1 MPKIT
6 GRGLPSFHHH
16 RVFIC
21 FAVLVTAIFLC
32 SLLSLLLGK
41 VEFSIADL
49 LNALAEPGGED
60 VSHRI
65 FWNLRVPRVFAAIL
79 AGSALAVS
87 GLSLQTVFRNP
98 LCGPFVL
105 GISSGASLGVAL
117 ALLAGMGFGHLG
129 VLGAAS
135 AGALAVTLIVMTIA
149 SFFTRSSVL
158 LVAGLLIGYFIDAL
172 VSMVIVGAEAEN
184 LQVYVAWGMG
194 SFGRLT
200 LDAVWLFAA
209 AVAVGLALVAG
220 SIRYLNAARVGDDF
234 ARGLGVNVKVA
245 RKCVLLGSSILAGA
259 STAFCG
265 PVAFIG
271 IAVPH
276 LAYMMFKSTN
286 HRVLIPGAACT
297 GALLALVAGLFPAA
311 IPLNAV
317 LSAVGVP
324 IILYVM
330 LRSSKS
336 GREL

>member
-1 MPKIT
+1 M
-6 GRGLPSFHHH
+6 
-16 RVFIC
+16 
-21 FAVLVTAIFLC
+21 
-32 SLLSLLLGK
+32 
-41 VEFSIADL
+41 
-49 LNALAEPGGED
+49 
-60 VSHRI
+60 
-65 FWNLRVPRVFAAIL
+65 
-79 AGSALAVS
+79 
-87 GLSLQTVFRNP
+87 
-98 LCGPFVL
+98 
-105 GISSGASLGVAL
+105 
-117 ALLAGMGFGHLG
+117 
-129 VLGAAS
+129 
-135 AGALAVTLIVMTIA
+135 
-149 SFFTRSSVL
+149 
-158 LVAGLLIGYFIDAL
+158 AGLLIGYFIDAL

>member
-1 MPKIT
+1 MSKVTGLGSPFLRNHRTSICFVVLLTAIGVCCLLTLIT
-6 GRGLPSFHHH
+6 GKVSFG
-16 RVFIC
+16 F
-21 FAVLVTAIFLC
+21 
-32 SLLSLLLGK
+32 
-41 VEFSIADL
+41 ADL

-65 FWNLRVPRVFAAIL
+65 FWNLRVPRVMAAIL

-105 GISSGASLGVAL
+105 GISSGASLGVAI

-135 AGALAVTLIVMTIA
+135 IGALAVTLVIMAIA
-149 SFFTRSSVL
+149 SCFTRSSVL
-158 LVAGLLIGYFIDAL
+158 LVAGLLFGYFIDAL
-172 VSMVIVGAEAEN
+172 VSVIIAGSEAEN

-200 LDAVWLFAA
+200 IDSVYLFVG

-220 SIRYLNAARVGDDF
+220 SIRYLNAARMGDDF
-234 ARGLGVNVKVA
+234 ARGLGVNVAIA

-259 STAFCG
+259 ATAFCG

-276 LAYMMFKSTN
+276 LAYMLFRTTN
-286 HRVLIPGAACT
+286 HRVLIPGSACC
-297 GALLALVAGLFPAA
+297 GALLALVAGLFPVS

-317 LSAVGVP
+317 LSVVGVP

-330 LRSSKS
+330 LRGSKE
-336 GREL
+336 RV